1 MLTDPTLGWTC
12 YFGPAVT
19 YQYRLQGPGKL
30 TDARET
36 ILTTWERITY
46 PLNKKRALELAERR
60 RNTIGRSVKILSG
73 SSVKILFASTLVLV
87 AIFLMWFR

>member
-19 YQYRLQGPGKL
+19 YQYRLQGPGKW

-36 ILTTWERITY
+36 ILTTWERIAF
-46 PLNKKRALELAERR
+46 PLNKKRALELAEGR
-60 RNTIGRSVKILSG
+60 RNTIG
-73 SSVKILFASTLVLV
+73 SSAKILFAASTLVLV
-87 AIFLMWFR
+87 AIFLMWFP